1 MHFSLKLAEL
11 FEDLLDLLLLFSD
24 YLYEKM
30 VDVQGHSELIF
41 VKALFPLFF
50 NTLGF
55 LRVIIKFI
63 NEVPDRL
70 QLIFEDNWL
79 LVTSWG
85 KFFMFFDLERVVGEH
100 ETWLLSQRMFIIIQ
114 FKNTLLARTS

>member
-70 QLIFEDNWL
+70 QLIFEDN
-79 LVTSWG
+79 
-85 KFFMFFDLERVVGEH
+85 
-100 ETWLLSQRMFIIIQ
+100 
-114 FKNTLLARTS
+114 